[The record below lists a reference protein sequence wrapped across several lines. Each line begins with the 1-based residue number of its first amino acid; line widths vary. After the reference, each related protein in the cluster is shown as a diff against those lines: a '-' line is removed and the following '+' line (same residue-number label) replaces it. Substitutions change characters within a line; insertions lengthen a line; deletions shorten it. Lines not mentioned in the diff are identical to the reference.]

1 MSSYLKSDPIKFW
14 RYLSPRKVT
23 PDGLIYNDTKIT
35 EHSQLASCFNDYFS
49 TVFSVDDGRM
59 PDFEYTVS
67 DSILPYI
74 CLSQEGIFTAILN
87 LNKKKA
93 IGPDN
98 IPNEF
103 LLRYAEC
110 CSRFLYLLFNKSL
123 TEGHIPRE
131 WKCAKIVPIHKSGV
145 KSAASNY
152 RPISLLCATG
162 KILEHIVA
170 KHI

>member
-1 MSSYLKSDPIKFW
+1 
-14 RYLSPRKVT
+14 
-23 PDGLIYNDTKIT
+23 
-35 EHSQLASCFNDYFS
+35 
-49 TVFSVDDGRM
+49 M
-59 PDFEYTVS
+59 PDFEYTAS

-93 IGPDN
+93 IDPDN
-98 IPNEF
+98 IPSEF

-131 WKCAKIVPIHKSGV
+131 WKCAKIVPIHKSCV

-152 RPISLLCATG
+152 RPVSLLCATG
-162 KILEHIVA
+162 KILGHIVA
-170 KHI
+170 KHISSFAEKNNIFFKHQHGFRRGLSTMTQLVKVTHFFLRCLIGKDKLMQCS